1 MSTTLSDIEIKG
13 FAIRGLLRYAKQ
25 TLPGGIPSLLDSL
38 EPTDKEL
45 FSDSVLSTSWYSY
58 RTFTALIDGLI
69 RAKGGSPT
77 KMFEVGEFS
86 GTQDA
91 GTIFRIVMTL
101 SSVKRV
107 IGACPRFWK
116 RYSTA
121 GDFELLSIE
130 DGKVDVALVGFPEIH
145 LGHCELAAGWMK
157 GLGESA
163 GAKNAAV
170 KQTRCVHRGDQ
181 RCEFVATW
189 S

>member
-1 MSTTLSDIEIKG
+1 MAASNVEIKG

-25 TLPGGIPSLLDSL
+25 TLPGGIPALLGSLQPADRALFDDSIL
-38 EPTDKEL
+38 T
-45 FSDSVLSTSWYSY
+45 TSWYPY
-58 RTFTALIDGLI
+58 RTLTALLDALI
-69 RAKGGSPT
+69 EALDGSPARMT
-77 KMFEVGEFS
+77 EVGEFS
-86 GTQDA
+86 GRQDA

-121 GDFELLSIE
+121 GDFEILEIE
-130 DGKVDVALVGFPEIH
+130 DGRVHVALVGFPEIH
-145 LGHCELAAGWMK
+145 PGHCALAGGWMK

-163 GAKNAAV
+163 GAKNADV
-170 KQTRCVHRGDQ
+170 RQIRCVHRGDP
-181 RCEFVATW
+181 RCEYVATW